1 MGLGG
6 DKRVRSR
13 GGGQEGETQQPIR
26 ERGAWSRD
34 QFYANRKSVLVR
46 QSIYWVV
53 TIPSGLVSKSRP
65 SAFHKDPKFSES
77 TVLPFLPQGEF
88 QSSRERERE
97 RERGRQSLFGQGEPQ
112 TRMVDKVAERC
123 SAQENQSKL
132 RTNRLKSVCMAFDNA
147 CALQPEAS
155 RQLRL
160 SLWEDLKDQEGYIH
174 RKCTHTFGEGA
185 WKTNLSRADR
195 DSILDLPVIGSLVY
209 CKSNAQWYR
218 LQALIAHHLTRHTLG
233 RFRPTHARVGSYTGH
248 CPTLKFRFGKRYGA
262 NTKDALQISKSL
274 GLKQDKHEVGEP
286 GQEHASQ
293 VSDFSDMLV
302 KVKVMVPHWP
312 QVSDGILPKNDT
324 PK

>member
-1 MGLGG
+1 MM
-6 DKRVRSR
+6 
-13 GGGQEGETQQPIR
+13 
-26 ERGAWSRD
+26 
-34 QFYANRKSVLVR
+34 
-46 QSIYWVV
+46 V

-88 QSSRERERE
+88 QSS
-97 RERGRQSLFGQGEPQ
+97 
-112 TRMVDKVAERC
+112 RC

-160 SLWEDLKDQEGYIH
+160 SLWEDLKKRTRICMEGEWKTIKEKPPPVHPTEIRISISPSSAVELNTTSALANYATEASSHRPPFDQ
-174 RKCTHTFGEGA
+174 THTRQVPS
-185 WKTNLSRADR
+185 NSRTCR
-195 DSILDLPVIGSLVY
+195 
-209 CKSNAQWYR
+209 
-218 LQALIAHHLTRHTLG
+218 
-233 RFRPTHARVGSYTGH
+233 YTGH

-262 NTKDALQISKSL
+262 NTKDALQISESL

-286 GQEHASQ
+286 GQEHVSQ

-302 KVKVMVPHWP
+302 QVKVMVPHWP